1 MIRPS
6 RELVDAVAKQLSET
20 AVRDTQLFPTEEFKE
35 GDSIPIIQDNTN
47 KRIFTSH
54 FIASIR
60 GLLNLDELIDNL
72 EEEIA
77 ESKILFGTS
86 AYWEE
91 YESIPREGQLIVYTD
106 KSSKIVDGET
116 VLIPGIKVGSGNAY
130 VQDLPFLGDDLA
142 IEFMNHANNLNIHVV
157 PADKIKWNNKLN
169 VDDDAEVVDGALV
182 FNRN

>member
-6 RELVDAVAKQLSET
+6 RELVEAVAKQLSEI
-20 AVRDTQLFPTEEFKE
+20 AVRDTELLPTEEFKD
-35 GDSIPIIQDNTN
+35 GDSIPIIQDTTN
-47 KRIFTSH
+47 KRIFTSN
-54 FIASIR
+54 FIASVR
-60 GLLNLDELIDNL
+60 GLLNIDELINGL

-77 ESKILFGTS
+77 GLKILFGTS
-86 AYWEE
+86 AYWED
-91 YESIPREGQLIVYTD
+91 YESIPKEGQIIVYTD
-106 KSSKIVDGET
+106 KSSEIIDGKT

-142 IEFMNHANNLNIHVV
+142 IELMSHVNDLDIHVV
-157 PADKIKWNNKLN
+157 PADKNKWNNKLN